1 MKSILTSILL
11 LAVATVFAQSG
22 KKDVAVLYTGTP
34 ESKYADARININYT
48 GKTDKL
54 LDAIAEVHGTK
65 FSVLKEGEGVT
76 EYRAVQI
83 TKPVWVYGNYNVHVE
98 VKQGEKGSTE
108 VAIWHTYYNK
118 TQNITGSTLGKLEAD
133 VLEFYQEAVNASLGK
148 K

>member
-54 LDAIAEVHGTK
+54 LDAIAEAHGTK

-98 VKQGEKGSTE
+98 VKQGEKGITE